1 MLVLR
6 CDTSH
11 ILKMYTTCP
20 KCKHE
25 RTAGDNTNPDTC
37 PACGIIFS
45 KWMKQQFAAPK
56 TQTVKRNNT
65 EGGAASGL
73 LRLLAASLFFVEDK
87 VNPFVFYGR
96 LLIFIGI
103 TVWGW
108 QFINM
113 DFVNNPGEIGNSY
126 MHRINLIFHEAGHV
140 IFMPFGWFMTKLGGT
155 LGQLLMPIVV
165 MLTFLIKSKNN
176 FGASVCVWWLGQSFK
191 DCAPYIDDAL
201 DQKLVLLGGFTGAD
215 RPGSH
220 DWTNIL
226 SEFDKI
232 DKHREIATT
241 FDNIG
246 TTLIVLALIWGSFLL
261 FKQFKHLDSI

>member
-1 MLVLR
+1 
-6 CDTSH
+6 
-11 ILKMYTTCP
+11 MYTTCP
-20 KCKHE
+20 KCNYE
-25 RTAGDNTNPDTC
+25 RQADDKTDSDTC
-37 PACGIIFS
+37 PACSIIFS
-45 KWMKQQFAAPK
+45 KWMKQQFSSPE
-56 TQTVKRNNT
+56 TQRATRNKVETSDTPVLVNIIC
-65 EGGAASGL
+65 S
-73 LRLLAASLFFVEDK
+73 SLFFVEDK

-96 LLIFIGI
+96 ALVFIGI
-103 TVWGW
+103 ALWGW

-113 DFVNNPGEIGNSY
+113 DFINNPMAIGSSY
-126 MHRINLIFHEAGHV
+126 MHRVNLIFHEAGHV

-176 FGASVCVWWLGQSFK
+176 FGASVGLWWLGQSFK

-201 DQKLVLLGGFTGAD
+201 DRKLVLLGGFTGAD
-215 RPGSH
+215 KPGSH

-246 TTLIVLALIWGSFLL
+246 TTLILIALAWGAYLL
-261 FKQFKHLDSI
+261 YKQFKNLDSI

>member
-1 MLVLR
+1 
-6 CDTSH
+6 
-11 ILKMYTTCP
+11 MYTTCP
-20 KCKHE
+20 KCKHVRQADE
-25 RTAGDNTNPDTC
+25 SGEPDIC

-45 KWMKQQFAAPK
+45 KWMKQQFASSDKPNVH
-56 TQTVKRNNT
+56 QDD
-65 EGGAASGL
+65 EGTSGSSKL
-73 LRLLAASLFFVEDK
+73 LSVVIASLFSIEDK
-87 VNPFVFYGR
+87 VNPFIFYGR
-96 LLIFIGI
+96 ALVFIGI
-103 TVWGW
+103 AVWGW

-113 DFVNNPGEIGNSY
+113 DFINDPGRIGNSY
-126 MHRINLIFHEAGHV
+126 MHRVNLIFHEAGHV

-165 MLTFLIKSKNN
+165 ILTFLIKNKNN
-176 FGASVCVWWLGQSFK
+176 FGASVGLWWLGQSFK

-232 DKHREIATT
+232 DKHREVASS
-241 FDNIG
+241 FDSIG
-246 TTLIVLALIWGSFLL
+246 TSLIVIALIWAGFLL
-261 FKQFKHLDSI
+261 YKQFKNIDSI

>member
-1 MLVLR
+1 
-6 CDTSH
+6 
-11 ILKMYTTCP
+11 MYTTCP

-25 RTAGDNTNPDTC
+25 RKPGENIDMDTC
-37 PACGIIFS
+37 PACGLIFS
-45 KWMKQQFAAPK
+45 KWMKQKFSSPE
-56 TQTVKRNNT
+56 TKRKPRKNIETSN
-65 EGGAASGL
+65 SSSL
-73 LRLLAASLFFVEDK
+73 INIISSSLFFVEDK
-87 VNPFVFYGR
+87 VNPFIFYGR
-96 LLIFIGI
+96 VFIFIGI
-103 TVWGW
+103 LLWGW

-113 DFVNNPGEIGNSY
+113 DFINNPMAIGSSY
-126 MHRINLIFHEAGHV
+126 MHRVNLIFHEAGHV

-165 MLTFLIKSKNN
+165 MLTFLIKNKNN
-176 FGASVCVWWLGQSFK
+176 FGAAVGLWWLGQSFK

-201 DQKLVLLGGFTGAD
+201 DRKLVLLGGFTGAD

-241 FDNIG
+241 FDNTG
-246 TTLIVLALIWGSFLL
+246 TSLIIIALIWSGYLL
-261 FKQFKHLDSI
+261 YKQFKNLDSI